1 MNIFE
6 LCSVSFDYLENFW
19 ELNDNLNN
27 IKDVYI
33 YIYIYLSLGI
43 AYYYCHLLRNI
54 KNINITSE
62 ATNR

>member
-33 YIYIYLSLGI
+33 YIYHLVLHTAIVIY
-43 AYYYCHLLRNI
+43 
-54 KNINITSE
+54 SE
-62 ATNR
+62 T

>member
-33 YIYIYLSLGI
+33 YIYIFITWYCILLLSFTQKHKK
-43 AYYYCHLLRNI
+43 YQHYF
-54 KNINITSE
+54 
-62 ATNR
+62 